1 MDRHI
6 AGRLGKIKSDMNN
19 LFRYISMVSGIL
31 LLQCACGHSAPY
43 SKEDNTLI
51 KPDKPDISDN
61 RYSKTLSDNI
71 VYANALSLVNGS
83 VALQC
88 FDILK
93 NGDIMASGIRNS
105 ALYFQRMTPDGKCQK
120 EMKIWY
126 AAHGTNMSAEEE
138 GEDIYLWTSN
148 HASNLGGGEGDY
160 YAEKIISRVKY
171 EPGKELMPEDCNDNY
186 YVGPYQNLL
195 VCLDS
200 ENDNLCI
207 LYSSDEKDGKDTRVD
222 VWSLAKAKKVPLS
235 TVNIGAVVRGGKSG
249 PVKEKETIYPDVTVH
264 DLRTLKP
271 KYSFFINS
279 SELNA
284 GDPMQ
289 GFCIYGKRFYWF
301 TGDGGKRTARI
312 SVITFGGIE
321 ERMHQSLRFIENKDD
336 IVSLGSQSGYFEAE
350 GIKIHKGTL
359 YTGYLWGPSGHW
371 KLTIMNH

>member
-1 MDRHI
+1 
-6 AGRLGKIKSDMNN
+6 
-19 LFRYISMVSGIL
+19 MVTGML
-31 LLQCACGHSAPY
+31 LLQCACGQSSSY
-43 SKEDNTLI
+43 GKEDNTLV
-51 KPDKPDISDN
+51 KPDKPEISDS

-71 VYANALSLVNGS
+71 VYANALTLANGS

-105 ALYFQRMTPDGKCQK
+105 ALYFQRMTPEGKYRK

-138 GEDIYLWTSN
+138 GGDIYLWTSN
-148 HASNLGGGEGDY
+148 YASRLGEGEGDY

-171 EPGKELMPEDCNDNY
+171 EPGKELMPEDCEDNY

-195 VCLDS
+195 TCVDT

-207 LYSSDEKDGKDTRVD
+207 LYSSDERAGKDTRVD

-249 PVKEKETIYPDVTVH
+249 PVAEKETITPDVTVH

-301 TGDGGKRTARI
+301 TGDGGKRTAKI

-321 ERMHQSLRFIENKDD
+321 EGMHQSLRFIENKDD
-336 IVSLGSQSGYFEAE
+336 IVSLGSKSGYFEAE
-350 GIKIHKGTL
+350 GIKIHKGVL
-359 YTGYLWGPSGHW
+359 YTGYLWGPTGNW